1 MDNNGLSFS
10 FSFNLKRGKMYRQGL
25 TSISAPLEIY
35 NQICKQI
42 KQNATIETEI
52 VAKQTVIFSTVR
64 PIGYLY
70 KQIEGRTALRLAL
83 KQMIYE
89 RIDELTGEVKYFLT
103 LETGY
108 RFGKPPV
115 YVITDDVEISAARY
129 SEYLTLTPYSSFQRK
144 ETTFIDKATKRR
156 YVMSYT
162 YDGSI
167 ITFNQFSKNVNENFD
182 LPEYIKA
189 IIYADGDKWEQ
200 NFHVVQAKWRE
211 KQEAAIAARKAEI
224 QAKKDLEKAE
234 RKRKAEEK
242 KKARVAAKKA
252 SQKTKKSATKSAK
265 ATTPKTPKP
274 VPEKKKKEETVTDMW
289 AAWGKGKK

>member
-1 MDNNGLSFS
+1 
-10 FSFNLKRGKMYRQGL
+10 MYRQGL
-25 TSISAPLEIY
+25 TSISAPPEIY

-52 VAKQTVIFSTVR
+52 IAKQTVIFSTVR

-115 YVITDDVEISAARY
+115 YVIIDDIEISAAQY
-129 SEYLTLTPYSSFQRK
+129 SEYLTLTPYNSFQRK
-144 ETTFIDKATKRR
+144 ETTFIDKATNRR

-167 ITFNQFSKNVNENFD
+167 ITFNQYSKNVNEDFD

-189 IIYADGDKWEQ
+189 VIYAEGDKWEQ
-200 NFHVVQAKWRE
+200 NFHIVQAKWRE
-211 KQEAAIAARKAEI
+211 KQEADIAAKKAVI
-224 QAKKDLEKAE
+224 QAKKAAEAAE

-242 KKARVAAKKA
+242 RKAKTAQKKPKRAAAKK
-252 SQKTKKSATKSAK
+252 KTKPKSE
-265 ATTPKTPKP
+265 PKTTKP
-274 VPEKKKKEETVTDMW
+274 VSQKKKEETVSDMW
-289 AAWGKGKK
+289 ANWAKGK